1 MSEDSKVRCT
11 DEKLFQLCEKF
22 DLHVERFD
30 EHEAHEEAKFL
41 RLIEAQQ
48 NNTQAIS
55 ELTTQVSALV
65 TDTRDIVQLHK
76 DLQGAARVGSGIQ
89 RFILWCMK
97 WGGIIG
103 GLGAALHYL
112 VEQFSKHPPT

>member
-1 MSEDSKVRCT
+1 MRCT

-22 DLHVERFD
+22 DRHVERFD
-30 EHEAHEEAKFL
+30 EHESREEEKFN

-55 ELTTQVSALV
+55 ELTGQVSALV

-76 DLQGAARVGSGIQ
+76 DFRGAARVGSGIQ
-89 RFILWCMK
+89 GFVLWCMK

-112 VEQFSKHPPT
+112 VEHFSKHPPT